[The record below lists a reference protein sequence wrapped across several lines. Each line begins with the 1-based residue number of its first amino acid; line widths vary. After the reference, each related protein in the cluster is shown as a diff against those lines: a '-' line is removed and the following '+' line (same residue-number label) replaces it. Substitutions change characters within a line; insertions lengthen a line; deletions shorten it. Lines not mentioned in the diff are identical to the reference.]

1 MPDSEDTRLVV
12 GLGRQGHRPL
22 GRVRIG
28 KIQFVFISGVSCSWS
43 RSGAGSFSTVLYM
56 FREIIWHVGRLM
68 VVIFDVVHEHER
80 SMLLAG
86 VMLVWSAHFFS
97 ICKQSCANTAPN
109 GHLSDKYEISVYLI
123 ESTFNHLQK
132 LYNVR

>member
-80 SMLLAG
+80 SMLAG
-86 VMLVWSAHFFS
+86 VMLVWSVHFIF
-97 ICKQSCANTAPN
+97 
-109 GHLSDKYEISVYLI
+109 
-123 ESTFNHLQK
+123 HLQTELCK
-132 LYNVR
+132 HCTEWTPIRQIRDFGVSNRKHFQSPPEAL

>member
-1 MPDSEDTRLVV
+1 
-12 GLGRQGHRPL
+12 
-22 GRVRIG
+22 
-28 KIQFVFISGVSCSWS
+28 
-43 RSGAGSFSTVLYM
+43 M

-80 SMLLAG
+80 SMLAG
-86 VMLVWSAHFFS
+86 VMLVWSVHFFF

>member
-86 VMLVWSAHFFS
+86 VMLAWSEHFFS
-97 ICKQSCANTAPN
+97 FANRVVQTLHRMDTYQTN
-109 GHLSDKYEISVYLI
+109 TRFRCI
-123 ESTFNHLQK
+123 
-132 LYNVR
+132 